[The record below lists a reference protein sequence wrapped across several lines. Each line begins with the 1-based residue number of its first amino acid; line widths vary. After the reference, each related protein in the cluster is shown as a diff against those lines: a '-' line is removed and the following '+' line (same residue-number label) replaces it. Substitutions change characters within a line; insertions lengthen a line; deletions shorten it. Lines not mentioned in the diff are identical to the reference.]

1 MRGYEIRV
9 STSLPASATSARL
22 SPAIAGL
29 AELTLE
35 TDDPAALARFYA
47 EVLGLEVISSQPDR
61 VWLALSHDARLGLWS
76 PGAKEFGDRGGSHV
90 HFAFAARR
98 DRLPELA
105 ERIRAAGIEVRGPVA
120 HPGGDCSIY
129 FRDPAGNVVEAWDYL
144 DRPRGRREGVRA
156 LG

>member
-1 MRGYEIRV
+1 M
-9 STSLPASATSARL
+9 SATPSASAARSPL

-35 TDDPAALARFYA
+35 TDDPEGLARFYA
-47 EVLGLEVISSQPDR
+47 EVLGLKVISSQPDR
-61 VWLALSHDARLGLWS
+61 VWLALSHDTRLGLWS
-76 PGAKEFGDRGGSHV
+76 PGGKEFGDRGGSHV

-98 DRLPELA
+98 IGLPMLA
-105 ERIRAAGIEVRGPVA
+105 ERIRAARIEVTGPVA

-129 FRDPAGNVVEAWDYL
+129 FQDPAGNVVEAWDYL

-156 LG
+156 LE

>member
-1 MRGYEIRV
+1 V
-9 STSLPASATSARL
+9 SASLYPSAAQAPL
-22 SPAIAGL
+22 SPSIAGL

-35 TDDPAALARFYA
+35 TDDPAGLARFYA

-61 VWLALSHDARLGLWS
+61 VWLALSHDTRLGLWS

-105 ERIRAAGIEVRGPVA
+105 ERIRTAGVEVRGPVA
-120 HPGGDCSIY
+120 HPGGDSSIY
-129 FRDPAGNVVEAWDYL
+129 FRDPAGNLVEAWDYL
-144 DRPRGRREGVRA
+144 DRPRGRRDGVRA
-156 LG
+156 LR